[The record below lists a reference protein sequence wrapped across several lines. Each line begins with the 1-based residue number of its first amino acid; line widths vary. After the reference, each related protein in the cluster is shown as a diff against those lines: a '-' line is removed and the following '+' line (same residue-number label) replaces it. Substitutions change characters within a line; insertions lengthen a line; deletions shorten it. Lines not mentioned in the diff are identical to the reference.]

1 MALEIRLATAPKALE
16 DPDPVEAAGPA
27 HESRAARRTMTMSET
42 TSNPAQDED
51 STRETP
57 SEHRGFSFADM
68 QLAVGDRLQIECP
81 SGTGAGRAFS
91 RVVGYLENRSLLI
104 TAPVASR
111 QRIDLVDND
120 MVVVRVF
127 SRQNAFA
134 FRASV
139 LRASKLPFHYVHLSF
154 PQTIQGSVIR
164 KATRVRTELAA
175 TATVVGDDGRSAP
188 GTLLNISATGVL
200 LRTRAALGERG
211 GQLRLRF
218 ELPLHE
224 VDTPLDVEAD
234 IRNVREDV
242 DDEGTEY
249 HNGLDF
255 RDLAAN
261 DRMLVKSFVYQTII
275 EQPRQVL

>member
-1 MALEIRLATAPKALE
+1 
-16 DPDPVEAAGPA
+16 
-27 HESRAARRTMTMSET
+27 MSET
-42 TSNPAQDED
+42 TSTPAQDED
-51 STRETP
+51 STFEAP

-104 TAPVASR
+104 TAPVAGR

-139 LRASKLPFHYVHLSF
+139 LRACRLPFHYVHLSF

-188 GTLLNISATGVL
+188 GTVLNISATGVL
-200 LRTRAALGERG
+200 LRTRAALGERD

-242 DDEGTEY
+242 DDEGIEY
-249 HNGLDF
+249 HYGLDF
-255 RDLAAN
+255 RDLEAN

-275 EQPRQVL
+275 EHPRQVL